1 MMKNLNI
8 LLIHLGINKMS
19 NYLMDKAKI
28 DNTYFVT
35 NENFEKYNNFIIVS
49 LVVNPGLRNIFQE
62 EKIKDEIGTILLYY
76 YMEENIFKQFHILE
90 KIYYF

>member
-1 MMKNLNI
+1 M
-8 LLIHLGINKMS
+8 INQEGKS
-19 NYLMDKAKI
+19 EII

-62 EKIKDEIGTILLYY
+62 EKIKDEIGTILLYGREY
-76 YMEENIFKQFHILE
+76 FQAISYTRKNILFLNGEYNDFT
-90 KIYYF
+90 